1 MSYEAILTDCI
12 AVSDI
17 QVNLTPL
24 SQMNS
29 EAFARKMTGGE
40 ALSGE
45 QKKQIRE
52 QQEVSCYTVINVIQ
66 ICPLIIRCF
75 GHQQLYLPSFCR
87 NAHGCW
93 QAEK

>member
-1 MSYEAILTDCI
+1 MKKTETGLCEVLSAFFG
-12 AVSDI
+12 VSDI

-40 ALSGE
+40 TLSGE

-52 QQEVSCYTVINVIQ
+52 QQEVCSSLIHAIIIN
-66 ICPLIIRCF
+66 C
-75 GHQQLYLPSFCR
+75 
-87 NAHGCW
+87 
-93 QAEK
+93 